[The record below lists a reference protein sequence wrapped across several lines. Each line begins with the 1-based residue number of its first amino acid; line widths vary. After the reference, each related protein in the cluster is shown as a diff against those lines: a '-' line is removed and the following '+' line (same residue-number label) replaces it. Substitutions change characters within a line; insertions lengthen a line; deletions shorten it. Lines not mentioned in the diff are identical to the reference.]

1 MDMDRRSFLK
11 TTAAGAAA
19 VALVSGP
26 ASVLTSCS
34 APKPA
39 NTKNVKLNLSF
50 QTGIAVGETY
60 TEKFDYLENLG
71 IAGYEPGGQEL
82 VKNYDEIDKALAGRN
97 LKVSAIC
104 AGFRGFILAEDP
116 AVKAEFDTSMRE
128 IIDAAGQI
136 GSTGVIMV
144 PAFNSQKPCRP
155 HTIET
160 REYLCSQLHALGDY
174 ALAKGTAVILEP
186 LNRAEAFYM
195 RLVADAAAICR
206 DSDSEGVKCMGDFW
220 HMKEETSDYAALMA
234 AGKQYL
240 RHVHIASRARR
251 VTPGED
257 GEVDNYVDGFRAMK
271 ELEFPYYMSFECG
284 CASGDR
290 AASNAAAIELLKN
303 QWEQA

>member
-1 MDMDRRSFLK
+1 MDRRSFFK

-19 VALVSGP
+19 VALAGGP
-26 ASVLTSCS
+26 ASVLTGCT
-34 APKPA
+34 PKKPKVA
-39 NTKNVKLNLSF
+39 LNLSF
-50 QTGIAVGETY
+50 QTGTALGESY
-60 TEKFDYLENLG
+60 AEKFDYMESLG
-71 IAGYEPGGQEL
+71 IVGYEPGGQEL
-82 VKNYDEIDKALAGRN
+82 VRRYDEIAKALEGRN

-116 AVKAEFDTSMRE
+116 AVKAEFDSSMRE

-144 PAFNSQKPCRP
+144 PAFNHQKPCMP

-160 REYLCSQLHALGDY
+160 RNYLCAQLHELGEY
-174 ALAKGTAVILEP
+174 ALSKGTTVILEP
-186 LNRAEAFYM
+186 LNRGEAFYL

-206 DSDSEGVKCMGDFW
+206 DSDSEGVMCMGDFW
-220 HMKEETSDYAALMA
+220 HMKEETSDYGALMS

-240 RHVHIASRARR
+240 RHVHIASRGRR

-257 GEVDNYVDGFRAMK
+257 GDKDNYIEGFRAMK
-271 ELEFPYYMSFECG
+271 ELEYPYYLSFECG
-284 CASGDR
+284 CAGDR
-290 AASNAAAIELLKN
+290 KEANAAAVELLRQ

>member
-1 MDMDRRSFLK
+1 MDRRSFFK

-19 VALVSGP
+19 VALAGGP
-26 ASVLTSCS
+26 ASVLTACT
-34 APKPA
+34 PKKPKVA
-39 NTKNVKLNLSF
+39 LNLSF
-50 QTGIAVGETY
+50 QTGTALGESY
-60 TEKFDYLENLG
+60 AEKFDYMESLG
-71 IAGYEPGGQEL
+71 IVGYEPGGQEL
-82 VKNYDEIDKALAGRN
+82 VRKYDEIAKALEGRN

-116 AVKAEFDTSMRE
+116 AVKADFDSSMRE

-144 PAFNSQKPCRP
+144 PAFNHQKPCMP

-160 REYLCSQLHALGDY
+160 RDYLCAQLHELGEY
-174 ALAKGTAVILEP
+174 ALSKGTTVILEP

-206 DSDSEGVKCMGDFW
+206 DSDSKGVKCMGDFW
-220 HMKEETSDYAALMA
+220 HMKEETSDYGALMS
-234 AGKQYL
+234 AGKEYL
-240 RHVHIASRARR
+240 QHVHVASRGRR

-257 GEVDNYVDGFRAMK
+257 GDKDNYIEGFRAMK

-284 CASGDR
+284 CAGDR
-290 AASNAAAIELLKN
+290 KEANAAAVELLRQ